1 MTSTDQS
8 PTAWATRAEPGAGI
22 TYFTGN
28 LAVAHD
34 RSGLRHRAS
43 EWFALAERGLVILTQ
58 RRLGE
63 GRYEYIATRTSAP
76 MAEPAAARNNCG
88 WPQDRRQ
95 PARRFLKIWILFL
108 AD

>member
-1 MTSTDQS
+1 MTDTAQS
-8 PTAWATRAEPGAGI
+8 PTAWATRAEPGART

-43 EWFALAERGLVILTQ
+43 EWFVLAERGLVILTQ

-63 GRYEYIATRTSAP
+63 GRYDYIAMRTTAP
-76 MAEPAAARNNCG
+76 MSERPLRDVIADG
-88 WPQDRRQ
+88 RRIVDSLLD
-95 PARRFLKIWILFL
+95 AS
-108 AD
+108 

>member
-1 MTSTDQS
+1 M
-8 PTAWATRAEPGAGI
+8 

-28 LAVAHD
+28 LAVTHD

-43 EWFALAERGLVILTQ
+43 EYLALAERGLVILTQ

-76 MAEPAAARNNCG
+76 MSERPLREVIADG
-88 WPQDRRQ
+88 RRIVDSLLD
-95 PARRFLKIWILFL
+95 AS
-108 AD
+108 